1 MDTRQFLV
9 FAGEHVLGFAGL
21 VQFVVETD
29 DFGGL
34 VAIVALGGFVQSADF
49 VQFAL
54 QVAVDAFE
62 MLAAFLEV
70 AGVGVGLRSIEKRE
84 LYNGR
89 KRERERERE
98 SARLDN
104 ATHLLQIDDEHF
116 DFALQTRL
124 LLLQTGTLGDDGV
137 DLLLQ
142 LGDAHVEL
150 ASDYFDNKNELSG
163 TSGIMV
169 NGRLQ

>member
-98 SARLDN
+98 RVRDWIMQRTFSRSMMSTSTSLCRRDFCFSRPEHLEMMALICSSSSVMRTWNLRLIIS
-104 ATHLLQIDDEHF
+104 TI
-116 DFALQTRL
+116 
-124 LLLQTGTLGDDGV
+124 
-137 DLLLQ
+137 
-142 LGDAHVEL
+142 
-150 ASDYFDNKNELSG
+150 K
-163 TSGIMV
+163 TS
-169 NGRLQ
+169 